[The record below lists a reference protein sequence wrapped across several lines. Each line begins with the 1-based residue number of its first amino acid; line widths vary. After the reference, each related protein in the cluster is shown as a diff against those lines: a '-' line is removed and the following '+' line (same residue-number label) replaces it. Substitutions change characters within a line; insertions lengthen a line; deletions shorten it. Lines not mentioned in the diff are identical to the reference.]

1 MAEQITRFSGQYRA
15 VAFNYGGGFESNPAP
30 LVVVAGSNAASAT
43 GTLTVQNGFVTLSD
57 GTVVTPFNTNAPVNV
72 VNAAGAD
79 TQTPSAV
86 STNVQSSAYGLTA
99 TVTATTWTYAHAPGD
114 RVSSGTVGLQEAL
127 NYASLKGGGS
137 VIIDNAW
144 VTQGGTS
151 TILGAASV
159 PSGVQ
164 IIDNRL
170 GGSAPLQSLTVAIP
184 NASVLTLESVGYP
197 LIAAPGAGNLILVDN
212 MIVEQ
217 IAKTAAF
224 SGSPGVL
231 TAAYGTQASQTAC
244 TASIAATV
252 LTGGSGTTNQIGF
265 ALGVSPANG
274 NSSVVL
280 NKAVGLYV
288 ATNDPTTGGGSLI
301 VNITYRV
308 LTGF

>member
-1 MAEQITRFSGQYRA
+1 MAQQLTRFAGQYRA
-15 VAFNYGGGFESNPAP
+15 IAFNYGGGFDDNPGP

-43 GTLTVQNGFVTLSD
+43 GTLTVQNGYVTLVD
-57 GTVVTPFNTNAPVNV
+57 GTIVTPFNTNAPVTII
-72 VNAAGAD
+72 NASGAD

-86 STNVQSSAYGLTA
+86 STNVQSNTYGLTA

-127 NYASLKGGGS
+127 NYASAKGGGT
-137 VIIDNAW
+137 VIVDSAW
-144 VTQGGTS
+144 TTEGGTNA
-151 TILGAASV
+151 ILEAATV
-159 PSGVQ
+159 PAGVQ
-164 IIDNRL
+164 LVDNRT
-170 GGSAPLQSLTVAIP
+170 GGAAPLQSLTVAIP

-197 LIAAPGAGNLILVDN
+197 LIPAPGAGNLILVDN
-212 MIVEQ
+212 MVVEQ
-217 IAKTAAF
+217 IAKTGAF
-224 SGSPGVL
+224 AGSPGVL

-244 TASIAATV
+244 TASIAASV

-274 NSSVVL
+274 NSSGVL
-280 NKAVGLYV
+280 NQAVGLYV
-288 ATNDPTTGGGSLI
+288 ATNNPTTGGGSLV